1 MMMMAVALF
10 VSSSRF
16 RSPDQTQ
23 QPGLQRIFI
32 RIAWVR
38 VFIIFQFKKMN
49 RTIPTEAPTN
59 YDIILSPEEVKAAGD
74 CEHHTSPSS
83 STVVK

>member
-1 MMMMAVALF
+1 MG
-10 VSSSRF
+10 SRF
-16 RSPDQTQ
+16 YNFSIQ
-23 QPGLQRIFI
+23 
-32 RIAWVR
+32 
-38 VFIIFQFKKMN
+38 KMN